1 MMRVFVDDD
10 APRRP
15 DPLMD
20 DMASA
25 QARRA
30 LLLTTNWGHSRED
43 QGAEPQHPWPVVVHG

>member
-1 MMRVFVDDD
+1 MNVLVDDD

-20 DMASA
+20 DMVSA

-30 LLLTTNWGHSRED
+30 LLLSTDWGHSRED